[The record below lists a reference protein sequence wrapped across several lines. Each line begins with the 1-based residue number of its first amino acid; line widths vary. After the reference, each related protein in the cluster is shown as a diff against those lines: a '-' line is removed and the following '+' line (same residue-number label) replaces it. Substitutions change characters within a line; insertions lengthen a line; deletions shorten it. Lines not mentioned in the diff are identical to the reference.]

1 MNRRI
6 INLDE
11 LQFEPWD
18 NYFPPTAK
26 PPLERFG
33 AEVCRIGSQIGAQKL
48 GYNVTVV
55 KPGKKAYPRH
65 AHRVNEEL
73 FLVLE
78 GVGEVRIGAQKLGYN
93 LTVVPPGK
101 RAWPFHN
108 HRVNEEMFFVLEGE
122 GEVRIGDDS
131 FPVRKGDLIACPPG
145 GPETAHQLANTSADQ
160 DLKVLSVSTME
171 YPEIVE
177 YPDTGKVAHGMMIKD
192 LDGQPQIVRGLFKKD
207 QQAGYWDGE

>member
-1 MNRRI
+1 MTRRI

-78 GVGEVRIGAQKLGYN
+78 G
-93 LTVVPPGK
+93 
-101 RAWPFHN
+101 
-108 HRVNEEMFFVLEGE
+108 E
-122 GEVRIGDDS
+122 GEVRIGDDR
-131 FPVRKGDLIACPPG
+131 FPVRQGDLIACPPG
-145 GPETAHQLANTSADQ
+145 GPESAHQLANTSADQ
-160 DLKVLSVSTME
+160 DLKVFSVSTME

-192 LDGQPQIVRGLFKKD
+192 PDGQPQIVRGLFKKD